1 MEYIRLDKYCNAV
14 KDGTHDTPKPV
25 EEGMPLVTSKAIN
38 NNRIDFS
45 QTYNISQEDYQ
56 QINKRSLVQK
66 WDILM
71 TMIGS
76 VGRLLLVQDEPRY
89 AIKNI
94 ALFKIDDELKSRWL
108 YYYLSQRT
116 IQDYF
121 QAIANGTSQH
131 FVPLKDL
138 RRFKVASINDNSQR
152 IVSILSAYDSQ
163 IENNQKRIKLLEQM
177 AENLYKE
184 WFVRFRFPG
193 YETAEFEGG
202 MPKGWNVEKLKK
214 FITFYRGK
222 SYSSDDI
229 SSGDYVLLSM
239 NNIRPWGGY
248 IRDDSRVYGGSFKDF
263 QLIHKGDLIMSI
275 TDMTQDRRIIGY
287 VGIFDEERDD
297 CIMSTHLMK
306 VVSEYN
312 NYYLYGL
319 FNFSLSRYIS
329 EYATGANVLGLT
341 DKILKEIKALVPPE
355 KLISQYGK
363 MVRPVWEEIFH
374 LKDEIANLTKQR
386 DLLLPRLMSGKLSI

>member
-1 MEYIRLDKYCNAV
+1 MIYKFSDLFTWSSGKPITPTEGDIPIYGSNGIIGYTSIPKYTNKLILGRVGAFCGSVQYSEGGFNAT
-14 KDGTHDTPKPV
+14 DNTLITSCD
-25 EEGMPLVTSKAIN
+25 TSK
-38 NNRIDFS
+38 IDYKYAYFLL
-45 QTYNISQEDYQ
+45 TKYDL
-56 QINKRSLVQK
+56 NKFAGGSAQPLITQSVLKHLKCDIPSVPVQK
-66 WDILM
+66 
-71 TMIGS
+71 
-76 VGRLLLVQDEPRY
+76 R
-89 AIKNI
+89 I
-94 ALFKIDDELKSRWL
+94 A
-108 YYYLSQRT
+108 
-116 IQDYF
+116 
-121 QAIANGTSQH
+121 
-131 FVPLKDL
+131 
-138 RRFKVASINDNSQR
+138 
-152 IVSILSAYDSQ
+152 SILSAYDSQ

-202 MPKGWNVEKLKK
+202 MPKGWNIEKLKK

-319 FNFSLSRYIS
+319 FNFSLSRNIS

>member
-1 MEYIRLDKYCNAV
+1 MEYVLLSDVGSFSDERISIEQVTVDNYVSTENMVPNKGGVIQASSLPDAKKVSKYN
-14 KDGTHDTPKPV
+14 P
-25 EEGMPLVTSKAIN
+25 
-38 NNRIDFS
+38 R
-45 QTYNISQEDYQ
+45 
-56 QINKRSLVQK
+56 
-66 WDILM
+66 DILLSNIRPYFKKIWFANC
-71 TMIGS
+71 TGGCS
-76 VGRLLLVQDEPRY
+76 NDVLVVHP
-89 AIKNI
+89 KNG
-94 ALFKIDDELKSRWL
+94 IDAKFL
-108 YYYLSQRT
+108 YYVLSDSNFFNYDTLTAKGTKMPRGT
-116 IQDYF
+116 KH
-121 QAIANGTSQH
+121 AILKYW
-131 FVPLKDL
+131 VPNLPLPTQQKI
-138 RRFKVASINDNSQR
+138 A
-152 IVSILSAYDSQ
+152 SILSAYDSQ

-319 FNFSLSRYIS
+319 FNFSLSRNIS

>member
-1 MEYIRLDKYCNAV
+1 MEYVLLSDVGSFSDERISIGHVTVDNYISTENMVPNKGGVIQASSLPDAKKVSKYNP
-14 KDGTHDTPKPV
+14 G
-25 EEGMPLVTSKAIN
+25 
-38 NNRIDFS
+38 
-45 QTYNISQEDYQ
+45 
-56 QINKRSLVQK
+56 
-66 WDILM
+66 DILLSNIRPYFKKIWFADC
-71 TMIGS
+71 IGGCS
-76 VGRLLLVQDEPRY
+76 NDVLVFHPNKD
-89 AIKNI
+89 
-94 ALFKIDDELKSRWL
+94 IDAKFL
-108 YYYLSQRT
+108 YYVLSDNNFFNYAT
-116 IQDYF
+116 LTS
-121 QAIANGTSQH
+121 NGTKL
-131 FVPLKDL
+131 PRGTKRAILKYWIPNL
-138 RRFKVASINDNSQR
+138 SLATQQKVA
-152 IVSILSAYDSQ
+152 SILSAYDSQ

-193 YETAEFEGG
+193 FENAEFEGG
-202 MPKGWNVEKLKK
+202 VPKGWNVEKLKK

-319 FNFSLSRYIS
+319 FNFSLSRNIS

-386 DLLLPRLMSGKLSI
+386 DLLLPRLISGKLRI